1 MIQNR
6 ADSSFLTLDLLHIN
20 TKLIL
25 TVKTNENISIINM
38 YLSKIIF
45 FMFNLKKLMILL

>member
-1 MIQNR
+1 MIQNL
-6 ADSSFLTLDLLHIN
+6 ADSSFLTLDLYHIN

-38 YLSKIIF
+38 YLSKINF
-45 FMFNLKKLMILL
+45 FMFNLKKINDML